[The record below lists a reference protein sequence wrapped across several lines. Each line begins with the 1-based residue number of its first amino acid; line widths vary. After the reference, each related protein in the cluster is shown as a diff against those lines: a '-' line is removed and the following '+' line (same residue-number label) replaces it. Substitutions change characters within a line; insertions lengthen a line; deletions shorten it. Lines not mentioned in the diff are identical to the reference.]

1 MGKLFT
7 ITSNHSFDTVSGR
20 KEVTLNLTGQI
31 FDEPNAVFTL
41 DDIPILG
48 VDVPTYS
55 NSTEVVPGQ
64 TGLSS
69 THSRMR
75 LTVDHPYADEGG
87 TSLDQTT
94 DYNVKP
100 VGNYVVGASFG
111 EITRSQQLK
120 TAQGRLQDLLVDNS
134 GATDLQRT
142 SQSLYVMG
150 LSWLRQTAL
159 TTDILDSVSGTRKQS
174 AHRVGVIGQEES
186 YFVDFRTQFSS
197 TNTRKA
203 NSGIPGA
210 LFPSNSF
217 TGSALEHGV
226 LEQLQGSDK
235 NVAST
240 ISIVADAV
248 NSGDKV
254 FMFDG
259 SMSQNAKDDLMIN
272 GNYSASFVNGRE
284 FELQQNIFDYLLL
297 PAVEAE
303 IDDWNGQGYVGFRQD
318 GIGGNILMG
327 INGDLIDQ
335 PIGGG
340 FPTSAG
346 GIDFYAVGGN
356 AEINTVYSA
365 LDFST
370 ASTSCGPV
378 NFNTGDKLESITDM
392 VAGNLVFSRNYNS
405 REHRVKTDIGPGWRH
420 SFDITANVHSDENS
434 ALGFR
439 AAADMAPMLIAQ
451 LTTRELLEGTPN
463 VKDWT
468 VAVLVNDWAIEQM
481 QDNAVTIRGA
491 RSADTFQCL
500 EVRMLGLDFQ
510 VFGMGVLENPSWK
523 TFFEEG
529 IVVTSQVCLG
539 RKIN

>member
-1 MGKLFT
+1 MAFGSQYQSQNRELGCAVVGDTNGLQISYTIELLDSGNGAFQLLNDQGQVQPLINTTATNSQPYHYQIRFRGYDDAQAAFLPAAIKQGAVKIT

-420 SFDITANVHSDENS
+420 SFDITRMYIQMKTQRWD
-434 ALGFR
+434 
-439 AAADMAPMLIAQ
+439 
-451 LTTRELLEGTPN
+451 LEPPQI
-463 VKDWT
+463 W
-468 VAVLVNDWAIEQM
+468 L
-481 QDNAVTIRGA
+481 R
-491 RSADTFQCL
+491 C
-500 EVRMLGLDFQ
+500 
-510 VFGMGVLENPSWK
+510 
-523 TFFEEG
+523 
-529 IVVTSQVCLG
+529 
-539 RKIN
+539 